1 VQEERTRVED
11 PPVAVNVTRRIK
23 PGRVGEFEEWVSGI
37 TDAISRFP
45 GYLGCEVLKPGD
57 PSGTEY
63 HIIFK
68 FERLSDLQR
77 WEDSDE
83 LRDWCGRVE
92 SFQEGQAQRHVVTG
106 LQRWFVLPPSSG
118 APPPPRYK
126 LVALT
131 LACDLPAY
139 NRRVLLLG
147 RTLAAAAAGDQD
159 AGGHGDNRAGYDLL
173 GDAHLEAPFREVALS
188 ERVQRARRRRGLRTS
203 ERRISTLT
211 NARPAELP
219 RTS

>member
-1 VQEERTRVED
+1 VQESTRVED

-23 PGRVGEFEEWVSGI
+23 PGRVGEFEGWVSGI

-45 GYLGCEVLKPGD
+45 GYLGAEVLKPGD

-83 LRDWCGRVE
+83 RRDWCERVE

-106 LQRWFVLPPSSG
+106 LERWFVLPPSSD

-126 LVALT
+126 LVAIT
-131 LACDLPAY
+131 WLAIYPLITAVYFFFGEPLQRLP
-139 NRRVLLLG
+139 LG
-147 RTLAAAAAGDQD
+147 IRTLVVTGIVVPAMIYLVMPILTPLFE
-159 AGGHGDNRAGYDLL
+159 RWLY
-173 GDAHLEAPFREVALS
+173 PRESREHVEEEGS
-188 ERVQRARRRRGLRTS
+188 EPLRRG
-203 ERRISTLT
+203 
-211 NARPAELP
+211 
-219 RTS
+219 